1 MVMDEDNDDGLGGRG
16 RDRRE
21 ASRANRWS
29 RPLCALDAVLLAA
42 APLPEDIRVAIRLA
56 QAIAASYPAR
66 DRQYRRI
73 DKLVRS
79 LDEAEVT
86 AIDAFL
92 LNPEVGYV
100 ALDDWLDRLV
110 RDGDPVLDA
119 WIALHPTADRQQLR
133 TLARNVRA
141 GKGAR
146 DSLREALAA
155 SL

>member
-21 ASRANRWS
+21 AARANRWS
-29 RPLCALDAVLLAA
+29 RPLCALDAVQLAA
-42 APLPEDIRVAIRLA
+42 APVPEDIRVAIRLA

-79 LDEAEVT
+79 LDEPEVL
-86 AIDAFL
+86 AIDRFL
-92 LNPEVGYV
+92 ENPDAGYTE
-100 ALDDWLDRLV
+100 LDDWLERVLS
-110 RDGDPVLDA
+110 GDAGIDA
-119 WIALHPTADRQQLR
+119 WVALHPTADRQKLR
-133 TLARNVRA
+133 TLARNVRS

-146 DSLREALAA
+146 DSLRIALAA